1 MSQKFTH
8 ADDEVLINHVRE
20 FPCIY
25 DHENKDFKDY
35 QIRENV
41 WNQIGVVL
49 SKSSDECKLRWKNI
63 RDNYLKNKRKQ
74 KQGTGSAASSRP
86 TKWPL
91 FEHLKFLELVK
102 SERRRIHNF
111 KENENDRNSQSEV
124 FVDDASESGSQNIRD
139 IESDNIASP
148 ESVEFNI
155 PSKRAKPNIDTS
167 RSNSPSLSGHL
178 HTPSTSAR
186 SKLLNTLEERSK
198 QRMEMLSKL
207 TDQKEDDVDLFMR
220 SMALMVKKLPLN
232 LINEAKFKILTV
244 VTNLQTS
251 IDIPQQ
257 PQISTSSFPTFST
270 HSHNLLNTTGQMPYS
285 PFTSNSEPQAEGTE
299 SVNTLQPSTSAEVVP
314 QYNTSG
320 KYFEL

>member
-1 MSQKFTH
+1 MPATQLGKCHLFQNSSAFSF
-8 ADDEVLINHVRE
+8 I
-20 FPCIY
+20 
-25 DHENKDFKDY
+25 
-35 QIRENV
+35 
-41 WNQIGVVL
+41 L
-49 SKSSDECKLRWKNI
+49 SLLYGGKKRGTNPDECKLRWKNI

-178 HTPSTSAR
+178 HT
-186 SKLLNTLEERSK
+186 L
-198 QRMEMLSKL
+198 
-207 TDQKEDDVDLFMR
+207 
-220 SMALMVKKLPLN
+220 
-232 LINEAKFKILTV
+232 
-244 VTNLQTS
+244 
-251 IDIPQQ
+251 
-257 PQISTSSFPTFST
+257 
-270 HSHNLLNTTGQMPYS
+270 
-285 PFTSNSEPQAEGTE
+285 
-299 SVNTLQPSTSAEVVP
+299 
-314 QYNTSG
+314 
-320 KYFEL
+320 